1 MVLEDTSERRILHV
15 PKKNAKKS
23 KETEGELQDP
33 LNRTD
38 EDEDVYCYYTD
49 IRLGLYLVRGDSM
62 VLMGEVEDDGD
73 GGEDEMDGKEL
84 QQQQQQ
90 EGLTGSGLL
99 MGSVF
104 TPERKKTFMKKVTLE
119 QFEEFEEKIK
129 KATDGELEELTWEF
143 DLDLVV

>member
-15 PKKNAKKS
+15 PRKNLKNKTKKA
-23 KETEGELQDP
+23 GEASDG
-33 LNRTD
+33 TTIDDD
-38 EDEDVYCYYTD
+38 EVCCYYTD

-62 VLMGEVEDDGD
+62 VLMGEVDTEDENGEDDIQD
-73 GGEDEMDGKEL
+73 EGEGV
-84 QQQQQQ
+84 QQQ

-104 TPERKKTFMKKVTLE
+104 APERKKTFMKKVTLE

-129 KATDGELEELTWEF
+129 KSADGDMDDLTWEF

>member
-15 PKKNAKKS
+15 PKKNGNKS
-23 KETEGELQDP
+23 NETEGEILQDP
-33 LNRTD
+33 LNRTQ

-62 VLMGEVEDDGD
+62 VLMGEVDDDENGEEED
-73 GGEDEMDGKEL
+73 KE
-84 QQQQQQ
+84 QGVQQQQQ

-104 TPERKKTFMKKVTLE
+104 APERKKTFMKKVTLE